1 MSVSRSMPAFV
12 VALFLSTVAAA
23 ENWPQW
29 RGPGGQG
36 ISSEPGIP
44 TDWQP
49 DRNVLWKVPVAPG
62 HSSPAVWGDRL
73 FVTAAI
79 EGEVLPGRKAVEHT
93 MEGKPWVHPD
103 SVAADRKHTFK
114 VLAIEAKTGKTVWE
128 QTAYEGPVHDA
139 RHRASSF
146 AGPTPATDGKMVFA
160 YFGPEGLY
168 AYGVDG
174 KLAWKVVEQFPTL
187 GMGTGTS
194 PVLYQN
200 LVIIQRDED
209 NGERSA
215 IVAYDKR
222 TGKEVW
228 RAKRNVQITWA
239 TPVLVDTGRRVE
251 LVTNATEFVIAYDP
265 ASGKELWRS
274 RGVESN
280 AIHTPLVGHGLVIVT
295 AGYPEK
301 KVIALRPGDVPAA
314 ERVAWEYSK
323 GTGYV
328 ISNILY
334 GDYLYLFTDNGIVT
348 CLDPKTGAVKYRGRQ
363 GARAGAIHRLSGCV
377 RRLRRADQPG
387 RRHVHAQGRPAARG
401 GAHQR
406 RRRAGD
412 VVASDRERAHLHQG
426 AATPVRDRIVSLRE
440 CSLSHAPTRQPP
452 RDARVLRELANW

>member
-12 VALFLSTVAAA
+12 VAVLLSTVAAA

-44 TDWQP
+44 TEWQP
-49 DRNVLWKVPVAPG
+49 DRNVRWKVPVAPG

-73 FVTAAI
+73 FVTAAM
-79 EGEVLPGRKAVEHT
+79 EGEVLAGRKAVEHT

-103 SVAADRKHTFK
+103 SVAADRNHTFK
-114 VLAIEAKTGKTVWE
+114 VLAIEAKDGKTVWE
-128 QTAYEGPVHDA
+128 QTAYEGPVYDA

-174 KLAWKVVEQFPTL
+174 KLAWKVVEHFPTL

-194 PVLYQN
+194 PVLYEN

-222 TGKEVW
+222 TGKEAW
-228 RAKRNVQITWA
+228 RAKRNVQISWA

-280 AIHTPLVGHGLVIVT
+280 AIHTPLVG
-295 AGYPEK
+295 A
-301 KVIALRPGDVPAA
+301 RPGVRD
-314 ERVAWEYSK
+314 R
-323 GTGYV
+323 
-328 ISNILY
+328 
-334 GDYLYLFTDNGIVT
+334 
-348 CLDPKTGAVKYRGRQ
+348 
-363 GARAGAIHRLSGCV
+363 RLSREEGH
-377 RRLRRADQPG
+377 RAAPG
-387 RRHVHAQGRPAARG
+387 RRPRG
-401 GAHQR
+401 GARRLGILQGHRLRDLEHPLRRLPVPGHRQR
-406 RRRAGD
+406 HRHLSGPEDRRGQVPREAGCPCRRD
-412 VVASDRERAHLHQG
+412 SPALRSRS
-426 AATPVRDRIVSLRE
+426 AATWR
-440 CSLSHAPTRQPP
+440 
-452 RDARVLRELANW
+452 

>member
-12 VALFLSTVAAA
+12 VAVLLSTVAAA

-44 TDWQP
+44 TEWQP

-79 EGEVLPGRKAVEHT
+79 EGRSAAGQEGRRAHDGRASPGCIPTAWRQT
-93 MEGKPWVHPD
+93 GNTRSRCWR
-103 SVAADRKHTFK
+103 SRRR
-114 VLAIEAKTGKTVWE
+114 TGKTVWE
-128 QTAYEGPVHDA
+128 QTAYEGPVYDA

-174 KLAWKVVEQFPTL
+174 KLAWKVVEHFPTL

-222 TGKEVW
+222 TGKEAW
-228 RAKRNVQITWA
+228 RAKRNVQISWA

-280 AIHTPLVGHGLVIVT
+280 AIHTPLVG
-295 AGYPEK
+295 A
-301 KVIALRPGDVPAA
+301 RPGVRD
-314 ERVAWEYSK
+314 R
-323 GTGYV
+323 
-328 ISNILY
+328 
-334 GDYLYLFTDNGIVT
+334 
-348 CLDPKTGAVKYRGRQ
+348 
-363 GARAGAIHRLSGCV
+363 RLSREEGH
-377 RRLRRADQPG
+377 RAAPG
-387 RRHVHAQGRPAARG
+387 RRPRG
-401 GAHQR
+401 GARRLGILQGHRLRDLEHPLRRLPVPDHRQR
-406 RRRAGD
+406 HRHLSGPEDRRGQVPREAGCPCRRGSP
-412 VVASDRERAHLHQG
+412 ALRSRS
-426 AATPVRDRIVSLRE
+426 AATWR
-440 CSLSHAPTRQPP
+440 
-452 RDARVLRELANW
+452 

>member
-1 MSVSRSMPAFV
+1 MSVSRPMPAFV
-12 VALFLSTVAAA
+12 VALLLSTVAAA

-49 DRNVLWKVPVAPG
+49 DRNVLWKVPMAPG

-103 SVAADRKHTFK
+103 SVAADRRHTFK
-114 VLAIEAKTGKTVWE
+114 VLAIEARTGKTVWE
-128 QTAYEGPVHDA
+128 QTAYEGPVYDA

-160 YFGPEGLY
+160 YFGPEGLF

-187 GMGTGTS
+187 GMGAGTS

-215 IVAYDKR
+215 IVAYDKG

-228 RAKRNVQITWA
+228 RAKRNVQITLGDA
-239 TPVLVDTGRRVE
+239 GAGR
-251 LVTNATEFVIAYDP
+251 Y
-265 ASGKELWRS
+265 RS
-274 RGVESN
+274 AGRAGDQRHGVR
-280 AIHTPLVGHGLVIVT
+280 HR
-295 AGYPEK
+295 
-301 KVIALRPGDVPAA
+301 LRPGQ
-314 ERVAWEYSK
+314 
-323 GTGYV
+323 
-328 ISNILY
+328 
-334 GDYLYLFTDNGIVT
+334 
-348 CLDPKTGAVKYRGRQ
+348 RQ
-363 GARAGAIHRLSGCV
+363 GALALARRREQCHSHPARRPRPGDRH
-377 RRLRRADQPG
+377 RRLPREKGHRAAPG
-387 RRHVHAQGRPAARG
+387 RRPRG
-401 GAHQR
+401 GARRLGILQGHRLRDLEHPLRRLCLPGHRQR
-406 RRRAGD
+406 HRHLSRPENRRGRVPRGAECRCRRG
-412 VVASDRERAHLHQG
+412 SPAHRSRS
-426 AATPVRDRIVSLRE
+426 AATWR
-440 CSLSHAPTRQPP
+440 
-452 RDARVLRELANW
+452 